1 MVAESG
7 ALVAL
12 KVACQAENGA
22 GEPCRATPQL
32 NSRYCFW
39 HDPETAEDAQNA
51 RRLGGYNRRREHVL
65 ERVYDLD
72 GLESGEQFR
81 RILQIALADTLAQG
95 PGTERARMLL
105 KIGECYRRLAEA
117 DECAPEPRA

>member
-12 KVACQAENGA
+12 KAACQAENGA

-32 NSRYCFW
+32 NSGYCFW

-51 RRLGGYNRRREHVL
+51 RRL
-65 ERVYDLD
+65 
-72 GLESGEQFR
+72 
-81 RILQIALADTLAQG
+81 AQE
-95 PGTERARMLL
+95 PSTERARMLL
-105 KIGECYRRLAEA
+105 KIGECHRRLAEA
-117 DECAPEPRA
+117 DECGRKDTPTWSD